1 MEENKNIVDKITD
14 DSTKIVIT
22 NKSVKWIIGILTFS
36 VVTILGVCWGLY
48 VSVSNDLETTESCIK
63 EEMSINQ
70 NAVMKELK
78 DLKDVEVKPNT
89 QKNHDQ
95 DLDIVRLLERTNS
108 RHEVINGN
116 ATRPTTINNPS
127 ELPSIGN

>member
-14 DSTKIVIT
+14 DNTKIVMT
-22 NKSVKWIIGILTFS
+22 NKSVKLIIGLLSFGVIGILGFA
-36 VVTILGVCWGLY
+36 WGLY
-48 VSVSNDLETTESCIK
+48 ISVSNDLETTESSIK
-63 EEMSINQ
+63 EEMSTNQ
-70 NAVMKELK
+70 KAVMEELK
-78 DLKDVEVKPNT
+78 DLKDAEVKPNT

-127 ELPSIGN
+127 DLPDIGN